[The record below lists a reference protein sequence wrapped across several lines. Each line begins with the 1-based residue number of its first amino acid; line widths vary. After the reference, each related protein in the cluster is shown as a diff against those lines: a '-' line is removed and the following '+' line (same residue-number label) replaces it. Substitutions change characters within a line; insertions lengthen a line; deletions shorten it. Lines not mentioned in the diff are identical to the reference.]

1 MSSESSF
8 FFFSIS
14 STSSFLFSP
23 SSCSSSSS
31 SSPFT
36 FSISSSS
43 FSSSSLYLPTPSR
56 LVPLPVLPSH
66 LSRSLF
72 HHPLPPVPHLPGLFP
87 HLFIQHS
94 FITRISKA
102 ALQGD

>member
-23 SSCSSSSS
+23 SSSSSSSS
-31 SSPFT
+31 SSPF
-36 FSISSSS
+36 
-43 FSSSSLYLPTPSR
+43 SSSSLYLPPPSR